1 MISNCKDCDIAAVPL
16 NTFSFYAVTFKL
28 KTIGSVPLETS
39 QHVNTFSLTFKLKT
53 IAKCKMQI
61 RFYDS
66 RSTFVPDR
74 SVGSKLKKKFEK
86 NKIKNCWTFDLG
98 HLTSLKFILFYVAV
112 FYKPAISQSPTAYE
126 KCNFRVLHNFCY
138 ML

>member
-1 MISNCKDCDIAAVPL
+1 MISNCKDCDIGAVPL

-61 RFYDS
+61 RFDDS
-66 RSTFVPDR
+66 R
-74 SVGSKLKKKFEK
+74 
-86 NKIKNCWTFDLG
+86 
-98 HLTSLKFILFYVAV
+98 
-112 FYKPAISQSPTAYE
+112 
-126 KCNFRVLHNFCY
+126 
-138 ML
+138 